1 MKAPRWLVLSLVV
14 FAHAHAWAA
23 PPSWGW
29 LGVRIRDLSEVEMED
44 LSMRYGL
51 REGYGVLIVE
61 VLSGTP
67 AAQAGIRN
75 GDLVVAVK
83 GRPIIETRALQRQV
97 GDSPI
102 GEELTLTVFRN
113 GRRQVVK
120 ARVGQMPREV
130 LAERV
135 AAEFGFGLRGQTS
148 DEPTLTPREALII
161 SGVIPGSPAARAGV
175 RAGDRLIEVNDS
187 SESTHQPIY
196 ERLAS
201 HDLNLPLRLVV
212 RRDGQTLSLQLV
224 PPIGKTA
231 R

>member
-1 MKAPRWLVLSLVV
+1 MTLWRWLLFSVVVL
-14 FAHAHAWAA
+14 AHAHAWAA
-23 PPSWGW
+23 PPNWGW
-29 LGVRIRDLSEVEMED
+29 LGVRIRDLSEAEMED
-44 LSMRYGL
+44 LSIRYGL
-51 REGYGVLIVE
+51 REGYGVMIVE
-61 VLSGTP
+61 VMSGTP

-97 GDSPI
+97 GESPI
-102 GEELTLTVFRN
+102 GEELTLTLFRN

-120 ARVGQMPREV
+120 ALVGQMPREV

-148 DEPTLTPREALII
+148 DELRLTPRETLVI
-161 SGVIPGSPAARAGV
+161 SGVIPGSQAERAGV
-175 RAGDRLIEVNDS
+175 RAGDQLIGVNGS
-187 SESTHQPIY
+187 SESSHQTVS

-201 HDLNLPLRLVV
+201 HDLTLPLRLVV
-212 RRDGQTLSLQLV
+212 RREGQILSLQLA
-224 PPIGKTA
+224 PPTEKTA